1 MQGNIFDTSGSV
13 QTVTQNQTPMKQG
26 IVDETPARVIQAVG
40 GLATK
45 AAGELVSQHT
55 VNKAQNIL
63 DNPEEVEVPE
73 EIKPYVDRLGGLAD
87 KVKAGLQR
95 REAQVKARAIMA
107 EAINQY
113 PFFAK
118 EIRERGATLFGVG
131 SSTGG
136 LGKVSTEI
144 SPEEKALNDYR
155 EAVTKTQLEYGVT
168 QQTAMNIIQK
178 QKNNELRKIAAE
190 DFTDDLFVGI
200 NEATIRTQDE
210 IFKTMFNSKDGTLD
224 LGQQRTLEIGVERG
238 AVQLQKTLLEAAT
251 KRGAVTKD
259 TFELIDKQ
267 VTQFK
272 TNMKALISDQ
282 TTTKWIK
289 ANNDLAAEM
298 ITSWGN
304 QNYGGLKFLASNN
317 MIPDSMKENI
327 FRAMTGNERAKALIK
342 ANPYLQDLMA
352 KSSGLQF
359 SLQKA
364 YGAIVNEMVGASPTS
379 QEEEKTINQI
389 TSTEKTAA
397 VTLALNEPKGGAMYN
412 LMMIKEKGATAQPV
426 IDAALRSAPE
436 SIIRW
441 TTPQYKNAFQNDAE
455 LKKQTINHELD
466 VVTTSLRGKLIGL
479 GLDDSDF
486 QSISFDEPRKR
497 LLEVAGKGKAVL
509 MDDTIRATPELIVTG
524 VPDNYLRSRLH
535 DVYKVLKDNPEIWES
550 FAETPAE
557 YLNLLIKRP
566 IDWKQPLAIKLQ
578 KAESLEKTPENGGLM
593 RADTPRSV

>member
-13 QTVTQNQTPMKQG
+13 QTATQNQTPMKQG
-26 IVDETPARVIQAVG
+26 IVDETPAKVVQAVG

-131 SSTGG
+131 SSTSG
-136 LGKVSTEI
+136 LGKVSTDI

-251 KRGAVTKD
+251 KRGAITKD

-364 YGAIVNEMVGASPTS
+364 YGAIVNEMVGASPTY

-441 TTPQYKNAFQNDAE
+441 ITPQYKNAFQNDSE

-486 QSISFDEPRKR
+486 QGISFDEPRKR

-509 MDDTIRATPELIVTG
+509 MDDTIRATPELTVTG

>member
-1 MQGNIFDTSGSV
+1 MQGNIFDTSDSV

-26 IVDETPARVIQAVG
+26 IVNETPAKVVQAVG

-55 VNKAQNIL
+55 VNKARNIL

-73 EIKPYVDRLGGLAD
+73 EIKPYIDRLGGLSD
-87 KVKAGLQR
+87 KVKAGLHR

-131 SSTGG
+131 SSTSG
-136 LGKVSTEI
+136 LGKVSTDI

-426 IDAALRSAPE
+426 IDDALRAAPE

-441 TTPQYKNAFQNDAE
+441 ITPQYKNAFQNDAE

-509 MDDTIRATPELIVTG
+509 LDDTIRATPELTVTG